1 MGIIKRQGFYY
12 TLISYTGVLIGT
24 INTLFL
30 YVRILETDQIGEWN
44 NLTDI
49 GLLFTQLAQIGLPS
63 IISRYFPRFR
73 SDDKIHGGLTGW
85 VFIMGAI
92 SFLAT
97 TILFLL
103 LKDTIIHWYTKSPYF
118 PKIILLVIPYSF
130 FLLAN
135 ALLDILSRVIY
146 KGLLF
151 SFMNE
156 VVVRLGTSIG
166 LVLYFFKLV
175 DFYQFLLIYI
185 GLTGSITLALFFQIW
200 RSGEF
205 KLKIKTDFFKVQTP
219 ALIQYG
225 FFTVLAGSTFLLVQK
240 LDKIFLTIYQGDKVQ
255 GVYSIFLY
263 IIAVIRIPSIAIG
276 RVSYQLV
283 ADFWENKN
291 IPMVEEIYKKT
302 SLVQM
307 IIGLFLFIGLAL
319 NKEFLVFVL
328 HKPAYQ
334 NQFPIF
340 YILGLA
346 VLVDT
351 TTGLNTYILTVSH
364 KYKISTGILGVS
376 VLVCGLAN
384 WILTPK
390 LGATGAA
397 LSLFITYFFY
407 NFFNT
412 LYLQIRFK
420 LQPFSPAHIK
430 VAMIGLTTFLS
441 IYFIPNLT
449 NHYLDVIIRAVL
461 TSLIFGG
468 LILGFKVSEDIN
480 DQVQV
485 FLNKGIRIF
494 KKD

>member
-49 GLLFTQLAQIGLPS
+49 GLLFTQLSQIGLPS

-73 SDDKIHGGLTGW
+73 SEDKNHGGLIAW

-92 SFLAT
+92 SFLVT
-97 TILFLL
+97 TILFLS
-103 LKDTIIHWYTKSPYF
+103 LKSTILGLYTKSPYF
-118 PKIILLVIPYSF
+118 PKIIMLVIPYSF

-156 VVVRLGTSIG
+156 VVVRLGTSLG
-166 LVLYFFKLV
+166 LILYFFKLI
-175 DFYQFLLIYI
+175 DFYQFLLLYI

-200 RSGEF
+200 SSGEF
-205 KLKIKTDFFKVQTP
+205 KVKYQGEFFRSQTP

-225 FFTVLAGSTFLLVQK
+225 FFTLLAGSTFLLVQK

-283 ADFWENKN
+283 ADFWENKK

-334 NQFPIF
+334 NEFPIF

-364 KYKISTGILGVS
+364 KYRISTVILVVS
-376 VLVCGLAN
+376 VLVCCLAN
-384 WILTPK
+384 WLLTPIF
-390 LGATGAA
+390 GAKGAA
-397 LSLFITYFFY
+397 LSLLITYFFY

-412 LYLQIRFK
+412 LYLQIRFH
-420 LQPFSPAHIK
+420 LQPFSQAHLK
-430 VAMIGLTTFLS
+430 VALIGLVTFLS
-441 IYFIPNLT
+441 VYFIPNIL
-449 NHYLDVIIRAVL
+449 NHYGDMIIRSGL
-461 TSLIFGG
+461 ILLIFGG
-468 LILGFKVSEDIN
+468 LVLGLKVSPDIN

-485 FLNKGIRIF
+485 FFGKFFRF
-494 KKD
+494 SKKV